1 MPKKFYTLLKIDK
14 YDIGLTSKTIYVYDK
29 NGNEIVKFKDL
40 DYAYKGCVSPDQ
52 KMLVIKSASGNLAFY
67 SLEKLCL
74 IKKFRFSKIN
84 CAQDDNFVF
93 SLDNKYFYNIERHVS
108 STKTALSIYNT
119 SDFSLFK
126 RLFADNDNLVLSII
140 EYDNESNN
148 YFISG
153 YFRDLNTNVAS
164 KFFVAKLV
172 NDKLEEIKYFDEKTH
187 FFLQA
192 AKAIE
197 AAGFTEESYK
207 WSFIHQTFSLEQL
220 KNIDLSLANIWKKDK
235 FI

>member
-1 MPKKFYTLLKIDK
+1 
-14 YDIGLTSKTIYVYDK
+14 
-29 NGNEIVKFKDL
+29 
-40 DYAYKGCVSPDQ
+40 
-52 KMLVIKSASGNLAFY
+52 MLVIKSTSGNLAFY
-67 SLEKLCL
+67 SVENLCL

-119 SDFSLFK
+119 SDFSMLK
-126 RLFADNDNLVLSII
+126 RLFSDDDDLVLSII
-140 EYDNESNN
+140 EYDNESDN
-148 YFISG
+148 YFISR
-153 YFRDLNTNVAS
+153 YFRDLTNTNVAS

-187 FFLQA
+187 FFLQT
-192 AKAIE
+192 AKTIE
-197 AAGFTEESYK
+197 AAGFTDESYK
-207 WSFIHQTFSLEQL
+207 WSFLQQTFSLEQL
-220 KNIDLSLANIWKKDK
+220 KSMDLSLASMWKKDK